1 MGDNYYLSFHPT
13 PLYEGHCVLFNDNFE
28 QYKEKFGVPE
38 GLEEEEGK
46 QIALIDYS
54 LVERKETT
62 SKPVS
67 DNPSN
72 LRNKLKVEDTKQLIN
87 KAEINLQD
95 PLTGQD
101 WLKTYKVVSDTDSI
115 AFLQFLPVGQKNF
128 RPLANG
134 VINIV
139 PRKFL
144 LQEHKNFGINPQTNV
159 QDEALPFEK
168 AFAKG
173 IEDNS
178 KKPKF
183 GGGHT
188 DETLSLGKG
197 KILDCLVYF
206 FF

>member
-1 MGDNYYLSFHPT
+1 MGDNYYLSFHPN
-13 PLYEGHCVLFNDNFE
+13 PLYEGQCVLFNDNYE

-38 GLEEEEGK
+38 GVEEEEGQ
-46 QIALIDYS
+46 QIGLIDYS
-54 LVERKETT
+54 LVERKENA
-62 SKPVS
+62 KPAGE
-67 DNPSN
+67 NPSV
-72 LRNKLKVEDTKQLIN
+72 LRSKLKGEDPKNLIN
-87 KAEINLQD
+87 KAEISLYD

-115 AFLQFLPVGQKNF
+115 AFLQLLPVGQRNF
-128 RPLANG
+128 RSLANG

-144 LQEHKNFGINPQTNV
+144 LQEYKNLGINPQTIV

-168 AFAKG
+168 AFTKA

-183 GGGHT
+183 AGGHT
-188 DETLSLGKG
+188 DETLSLGKICG
-197 KILDCLVYF
+197 S
-206 FF
+206 